1 MITYNIINNNIVGSI
16 NGEDFAVKYT
26 KEKYDALMKGA
37 ADLNKAQT
45 FEQAKDL
52 GDKLLESIQG
62 DVKSQ
67 IEEVS
72 DFLSY
77 DPNTKEYHLKQDGN
91 VSPIPLPTNLVDK
104 LKYAIDKELPVD
116 PLIKFY
122 SRILRNPRVY
132 NVPSLK
138 DAQDFLH
145 EVFDY
150 IFQTFV
156 SPTLFKKFVEEDGL
170 SEEVAREMATVP
182 QTPITMEGLLLT
194 KKVVNIKYDR
204 QRYRYELN
212 DEGEPTLKLRDGV
225 EKTIDEDSGEVT
237 IEDPKV
243 AEDWVFEPAMMG
255 SRGDAFFSGEGE
267 DAVEGHEIRIGQR
280 VWHDSWSKVDC
291 DPRNSCRKG
300 HHVGN
305 QTYIDGWENSEN
317 ATLNVALDP
326 ADIGCAPYAQSG
338 PDAGVLRTKGYMPLE
353 FKDRTVDNRNMYHT
367 SDYAAKKDAEWA
379 KIRSEAIEELN
390 TKLEEVQKEVEE
402 RKNLLP
408 A

>member
-1 MITYNIINNNIVGSI
+1 MITYNIINNNIVGSV
-16 NGEDFAVKYT
+16 NGEDFAVKYS
-26 KEKYDALMKGA
+26 KEVYEAL
-37 ADLNKAQT
+37 QR
-45 FEQAKDL
+45 ESAKLGEATSFKEAKEL
-52 GDKLLESIQG
+52 GDKLMELLSS
-62 DVKSQ
+62 DVKSD
-67 IEEVS
+67 IEDVS

-77 DPNTKEYHLKQDGN
+77 DPNTKEYHIKQDGE
-91 VSPIPLPTNLVDK
+91 VSPIPLPQNLVDK

-122 SRILRNPRVY
+122 SRLLRNPQVY
-132 NVPSLK
+132 NARTLG
-138 DAQDFLH
+138 DARRFM
-145 EVFDY
+145 EEIFGY

-156 SPTLFKKFVEEDGL
+156 SPSLFKKFTEEDGL
-170 SEEVAREMATVP
+170 SDEVAREMATVP

-194 KKVVNIKYDR
+194 KKVVDIKYDR

-212 DEGEPTLKLRDGV
+212 DDGNPTLVLRDGV
-225 EKTIDEDSGEVT
+225 TKEVDENTGEVT
-237 IEDPKV
+237 INDPQY
-243 AEDWVFEPAMMG
+243 AEDWVFQPAMMG

-267 DAVEGHEIRIGQR
+267 DAVEGHEIRIGQK

-291 DPRNSCRKG
+291 NPNHACVKG

-305 QTYIDGWENSEN
+305 QTYINGWETSEN

-326 ADIGCAPYAQSG
+326 ADIGCAPYQQSG

-353 FKDRTVDNRNMYHT
+353 FKDRTVDNKNMYHT
-367 SDYAAKKDAEWA
+367 SEYAAKKDAEWA
-379 KIRSEAIEELN
+379 KLRSEAIEELN

-402 RKNLLP
+402 RKNLIP